1 MILIMIGSKEA
12 DHTFHMQIFLGNLA
26 GNVTDFEHTTL
37 GNLDPTAEPDS
48 QYLWAHISLAFFLF
62 PLSIIFMRKFSSELK
77 FTQLSLEMSRTI
89 LIEKIPKHL
98 CQGTEDLKRYIE
110 VRSIKL

>member
-1 MILIMIGSKEA
+1 
-12 DHTFHMQIFLGNLA
+12 MQTFLGNLA

-48 QYLWAHISLAFFLF
+48 QYLWAHISLAFVLF

-77 FTQLSLEMSRTI
+77 FTQLSLEMSRTL

-98 CQGTEDLKRYIE
+98 CQGTEDLQRYFK
-110 VRSIKL
+110 VRLLQDKSTI